1 LEVLD
6 PSIKQY
12 ADSLFERTLS
22 ESAVSARRESTAY
35 LQERSKIQ
43 NHSQLF
49 SGVEYQAQ
57 ARIFA
62 DHIERSTAARL
73 DSYQKAFG
81 EINRQPTEAE
91 LREILDEFK
100 ATWELQLRHANQ
112 ALSGLLATRNAPA
125 GLDLAS
131 DLRANSA
138 LGYDRVLQEWK
149 IWRSRVLLQESSSDA
164 RSHNSVPAS
173 ALAVHTVEKQ
183 KPGKDSAMRSAF
195 ISYSWDDDAHREWV
209 RVLAKRLRA
218 DGVDV
223 VIDRWSAVPGD
234 QLPAFME
241 RAIREN
247 QFVVIVCTPRYK
259 RRGDAREGGVGYEGD
274 IMTAE
279 VMMSQKDRKFIPVL
293 RSGTWS
299 EAAPSWLQGK
309 YYINLTG
316 EPYSE
321 RDYED
326 LVRTLLGTRETAPP
340 IGKPMAT
347 ITSKTNPEI
356 GSTRIRGHQDHTR
369 NLRRN
374 HGAPK

>member
-1 LEVLD
+1 LD

-12 ADSLFERTLS
+12 ADSLYEKALFESGAT
-22 ESAVSARRESTAY
+22 VRRELVAY
-35 LQERSKIQ
+35 RQERSKTQ
-43 NHSQLF
+43 DHRMLF
-49 SGVEYQAQ
+49 SGSDYQAQ
-57 ARIFA
+57 ARIYA
-62 DHIERSTAARL
+62 AHIERSTAARL

-91 LREILDEFK
+91 LREILDDFK
-100 ATWELQLRHANQ
+100 ATWELQLKHANH
-112 ALSGLLATRNAPA
+112 ALSLSLATRNAPA
-125 GLDLAS
+125 GLDLAG

-138 LGYDRVLQEWK
+138 LGHDRVLQEWK
-149 IWRSRVLLQESSSDA
+149 IWRSRVLLQGSSSDA
-164 RSHNSVPAS
+164 RSYNSVPAS
-173 ALAVHTVEKQ
+173 TLAVHTVVTE

-209 RVLAKRLRA
+209 RLLAKRLRE
-218 DGVDV
+218 DGIDV
-223 VIDRWSAVPGD
+223 AIDSWSAVPGD
-234 QLPAFME
+234 KLPAFME
-241 RAIREN
+241 SAIREN

-321 RDYED
+321 RNYEE

-340 IGKPMAT
+340 IGNM
-347 ITSKTNPEI
+347 
-356 GSTRIRGHQDHTR
+356 Q
-369 NLRRN
+369 
-374 HGAPK
+374 